1 MSESTYKEW
10 AMQRSKLMMLVM
22 AVAMA
27 LLSTGCAKLRSRDE
41 MNKGVQ
47 AYKNAHYQ
55 DAINHFKAAVELD
68 PTNQNAQ
75 LYLATSYMTQWV
87 PGADSPE
94 NNRMS
99 AAAATE
105 FEKVLNKDPQNK
117 IALASLASMAYS
129 KAGFGSQE
137 EKDKALEEAGKWNLR
152 RIEADPKDAEAYY
165 SLGVISWARSYGP
178 IQSKRVELHMANDD
192 PGPLKDKKALAEMKE
207 KYEKVVDQGMGYLQK
222 SLEIDKENDDAMTY
236 LNLLLRKKADLEDSV
251 DAAKAD
257 VAKAE
262 DLANKSLELKKM
274 KATRPQAKQ
283 QTT

>member
-1 MSESTYKEW
+1 MP
-10 AMQRSKLMMLVM
+10 MQRSKLVMLMMAAAIVLFT
-22 AVAMA
+22 A
-27 LLSTGCAKLRSRDE
+27 GCSKLRSRDE

-94 NNRMS
+94 NNRMA

-137 EKDKALEEAGKWNLR
+137 EKDKALEEA
-152 RIEADPKDAEAYY
+152 
-165 SLGVISWARSYGP
+165 
-178 IQSKRVELHMANDD
+178 
-192 PGPLKDKKALAEMKE
+192 
-207 KYEKVVDQGMGYLQK
+207 
-222 SLEIDKENDDAMTY
+222 
-236 LNLLLRKKADLEDSV
+236 
-251 DAAKAD
+251 
-257 VAKAE
+257 
-262 DLANKSLELKKM
+262 
-274 KATRPQAKQ
+274 
-283 QTT
+283 